1 MKSAC
6 SYFTNTPLNFQVY
19 CRISINQLLIFGT
32 MTYKPSDEKCLG
44 IYFEDSTI
52 KAVAISRQKGVVVID
67 QMIEFS
73 DVKPLDNPNELE
85 PIKKLSET
93 RLSISGLSGEDLL
106 LRRLR
111 LKIVKQKEIDDVFH
125 FQAEPM
131 LPYPIESAVLDKWTT
146 EVLDDQSSIAF
157 LAAKKEDVQ
166 NHLDRLEENGID
178 PEAVSAYPVALTA
191 LSQFYTEKA
200 PLKLV
205 IDIEKEQIT
214 CVLIKQDKLIASH
227 EIASG
232 WQPLYQAHI
241 DSEKSN
247 SPSIDEFFSLGLLE
261 SPKEWVQEVV
271 WNVFALQKETKSKE
285 PFLLFITGEG
295 ANLPHLK
302 EHIAEALESP
312 LTSFNTPCSLVD
324 FNRFALPLGL
334 ALSGLPVFKEK
345 INFRQEE
352 FAFKDPWK
360 RFKKSLV
367 LIAGLSCLL
376 AFSIYLFTQ
385 SYIRYRE
392 DQLRERFLTVLSL
405 AQKPYAAFEKQ
416 YEQKAGIPLDKE
428 PLSIKDLDAEALT
441 LRLDALERQIR
452 TLPDTFPLFPN
463 TPRVSDVLA
472 WLSSH
477 PSFQCAEGKDCPQ
490 VAIENFSYAMVKRPE
505 MNKKNEKYQVKVDLE
520 FTTSSP
526 TAAREFH
533 DALIS
538 PNDFIDPKGEIKWNA
553 TKGKYKTSFFLKDKT
568 FYPTPLKGGS

>member
-1 MKSAC
+1 
-6 SYFTNTPLNFQVY
+6 
-19 CRISINQLLIFGT
+19 

-44 IYFEDSTI
+44 VYFEDSTI
-52 KAVAISRQKGVVVID
+52 KAVAISRNKGLITID
-67 QMIEFS
+67 QMIELS
-73 DVKPLDNPNELE
+73 DVKPLDNPNALE
-85 PIKKLSET
+85 SIKKLSET
-93 RLSISGLSGEDLL
+93 RLSISGLSGDDLL
-106 LRRLR
+106 LRRLK
-111 LKIVKQKEIDDVFH
+111 LKIVKQKEIDDVFY

-146 EVLDDQSSIAF
+146 EVLEDQSSIAF

-166 NHLDRLEENGID
+166 THLDRLEESGID

-191 LSQFYTEKA
+191 LAQFYTEKA

-205 IDIEKEQIT
+205 IDIEKGQIT
-214 CVLIKQDKLIASH
+214 CALIKQDKLIASH
-227 EIASG
+227 EITSG
-232 WQPLYQAHI
+232 WQTLYQAYI
-241 DSEKSN
+241 DVRESN
-247 SPSIDEFFSLGLLE
+247 PPSIEDFFSSGLDE
-261 SPKEWVQEVV
+261 SPKEWIQEIV

-285 PFLLFITGEG
+285 PLVLFITGEG

-302 EHIAEALESP
+302 EHIAEALETSP
-312 LTSFNTPCSLVD
+312 AAFNAPCPLLE

-334 ALSGLPVFKEK
+334 ALSGLPSFKEK

-360 RFKKSLV
+360 RFKKSLL
-367 LIAGLSCLL
+367 LIGGLSCLL

-385 SYIRYRE
+385 SYIHYRE
-392 DQLRERFLTVLSL
+392 DHLRERFLTVLSI
-405 AQKPYAAFEKQ
+405 AQKPYAEFEKQ
-416 YEQKAGIPLDKE
+416 YEQKTGVPADKE
-428 PLSIKDLDAEALT
+428 PLSIQDLDAEALT

-472 WLSSH
+472 WLASH
-477 PSFQCAEGKDCPQ
+477 PSFQCIENKECPQ
-490 VAIENFSYAMVKRPE
+490 VTIENFSYAMVKRPE
-505 MNKKNEKYQVKVDLE
+505 MNKKNEKYQVKIDLE

-533 DALIS
+533 DALIT